1 MLVRVPL
8 GAVRDVD
15 FADPARLAG
24 QLPGAAQIWLA
35 DYIELYENER
45 RLPKPWVAAL
55 QISLPSD
62 RSFASFDEALRHVTG
77 PKADLSVNPV
87 FSQALFDVLLVY
99 PIQSDRNAFSIRPG
113 LQHFAAR
120 VVTVLRYLPPGGAV
134 RAYEFSDDPGVV
146 PLDPRWYQAAARF
159 VHMGFLHILDG
170 TDHLLFLLCLVI
182 PFRRFRPLVGVVTA
196 FTVAHSITLIGS
208 AFDLAPDALWFP
220 PLIETLIAASIVWM
234 ALENIAG
241 KSTVQ
246 RRWVMAFGFGLVHG
260 FGFSFALRETLQF
273 AGSHLL
279 TSLLAFNLGV
289 ELGQLLV
296 LLLLIPALSLLFRF
310 MVAERMGTIILSTLV
325 AHTGWHWMTERGET
339 LRKFHF
345 ALPEWNAAFAAG
357 LLRGL
362 MWLVILTG
370 LLRGFL
376 QLRKRRRS
384 E

>member
-87 FSQALFDVLLVY
+87 FSQAFFDVLLVY